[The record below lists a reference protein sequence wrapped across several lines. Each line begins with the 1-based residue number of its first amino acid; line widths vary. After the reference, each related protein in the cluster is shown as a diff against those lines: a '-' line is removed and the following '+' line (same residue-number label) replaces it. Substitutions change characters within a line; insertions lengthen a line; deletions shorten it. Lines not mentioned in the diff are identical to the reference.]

1 MVQTSPHAQI
11 FVVCEKAMSVITDEF
26 SAICMVTFCTALK
39 CTQSFH
45 YRYRV
50 MTSCWNEDPSERPS
64 FKELTVTFEQM
75 LEDGVEYLDLNP
87 RIVHNRA
94 YFTSPRDIFGKHIG
108 YATRKCIS

>member
-1 MVQTSPHAQI
+1 M
-11 FVVCEKAMSVITDEF
+11 
-26 SAICMVTFCTALK
+26 
-39 CTQSFH
+39 QSLH

-87 RIVHNRA
+87 RIVHNRT
-94 YFTSPRDIFGKHIG
+94 YFTSPRDILGKYIG
-108 YATRKCIS
+108 YPRRKYTS